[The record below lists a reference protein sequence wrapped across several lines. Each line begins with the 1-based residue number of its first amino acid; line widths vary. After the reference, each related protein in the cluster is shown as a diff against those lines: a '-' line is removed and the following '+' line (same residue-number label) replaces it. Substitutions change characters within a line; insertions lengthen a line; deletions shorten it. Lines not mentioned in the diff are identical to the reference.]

1 MASTAPTSSETSTRR
16 HVEIAHVLFIDVV
29 GYSKLLIDEQ
39 QQIQEQLNHVVRST
53 EQFRSAE
60 AKGKLTRLP
69 TGDGMALVFFTTPE
83 APVQCALEI
92 SEALLSYPRL
102 KLRMGV
108 HSGPVS
114 STTDVNDRSNI
125 AGAAINIAERIMSCG
140 DAGHILIS
148 KRLADDLGQYAEWQ
162 PCLHDL
168 GEIQVKHGVTLAIVN
183 VYTDKLGNPEVPEKI
198 REARLENASA
208 SEKTVGQDPGS
219 SRTSGFF
226 EEVKRRKVYRV
237 AVAYI
242 IVAGGIIQIASAVFP
257 AWELPNWSQRL
268 VIVLLLSGFPIAL
281 ILAWAFD
288 VTPQGI
294 KPTPTIAVPGAHRRR
309 NVIMLVATGVIISA
323 AAGFFLLPRAVA
335 RKLDKSIAVLPFENL
350 SDDKENAFFAD
361 GMQDDILTNL
371 SKIGELKVISRTS
384 VMGYR
389 GKTANVREIG
399 KQLGVSNILEGSV
412 RRSGNKV
419 RVNVQLIDANSDEH
433 IWASDYDR
441 DVTDVFAIQTDL
453 AQKITDALQAK
464 LSPAEKSRLER
475 KPTENGEA
483 YLAFVQ
489 AHNLQ
494 DAMEDLEKLKQSEQ
508 LYERAIQLDPM
519 FALAIARY
527 SQLESWIV
535 HIFERTTER
544 REKARSL
551 AQRALQLQPDLPEAH
566 LAMGFSLYY
575 GDNDFEAALKEFEIA
590 QRDLPN
596 EAEGYFALGAIQRRL
611 GKWPESTANLEKA
624 ASLNPKDSWV
634 FQNLAFNYQML
645 RNFDAAN
652 RTIDRGLKVNP
663 GGLGLWEIKSK
674 LAVAEKGDLS
684 VSEQAF
690 QAVKS
695 MPMTNE
701 EKLRIAGARADV
713 FLLERKYQEGLREAE
728 SLSDAVLAGIPAALC
743 AKYYLVGFARK
754 ALHDEA
760 GARAALLKAK
770 ELLEAQ
776 LKQSPDSPDLHIQL
790 AKVLAYLGE
799 KDAALNEARRAAEI
813 LPESKDAFGG
823 PDITA
828 GVAEVC
834 GIVGENG
841 RAIELLDGLLGR
853 PSPLTVPLLK
863 LSPAWDPLRSD
874 PRFQAL
880 LDKYSAKT

>member
-1 MASTAPTSSETSTRR
+1 M
-16 HVEIAHVLFIDVV
+16 
-29 GYSKLLIDEQ
+29 
-39 QQIQEQLNHVVRST
+39 
-53 EQFRSAE
+53 
-60 AKGKLTRLP
+60 
-69 TGDGMALVFFTTPE
+69 
-83 APVQCALEI
+83 
-92 SEALLSYPRL
+92 
-102 KLRMGV
+102 
-108 HSGPVS
+108 
-114 STTDVNDRSNI
+114 
-125 AGAAINIAERIMSCG
+125 
-140 DAGHILIS
+140 
-148 KRLADDLGQYAEWQ
+148 
-162 PCLHDL
+162 
-168 GEIQVKHGVTLAIVN
+168 
-183 VYTDKLGNPEVPEKI
+183 
-198 REARLENASA
+198 
-208 SEKTVGQDPGS
+208 
-219 SRTSGFF
+219 SGFF

-237 AVAYI
+237 AVAYVI
-242 IVAGGIIQIASAVFP
+242 AAGGIIQLASAAFP
-257 AWELPNWSQRL
+257 AWELPNWALRL
-268 VIVLLLSGFPIAL
+268 VIVSLLIGFPIAL

-294 KPTPTIAVPGAHRRR
+294 KTTPTPALPGAHRRR
-309 NVIMLVATGVIISA
+309 NVIMLAATGVIISA

-371 SKIGELKVISRTS
+371 SKIGDLKVISRTS

-464 LSPAEKSRLER
+464 LSPAEKSRIER

-489 AHNLQ
+489 AHDLQ
-494 DAMEDLEKLKQSEQ
+494 NEFEDLEKLKQSEK
-508 LYERAIQLDPM
+508 LYARAIQLDPK

-535 HIFERTTER
+535 HTFERTPER
-544 REKARSL
+544 REKARTL
-551 AQRALQLQPDLPEAH
+551 AQQALQLQPDLPEAH

-575 GDNDFEAALKEFEIA
+575 GDNEFEAALKEFEIA

-596 EAEGYFALGAIQRRL
+596 EAEVYLALGAIQRRL

-624 ASLNPKDSWV
+624 ANLNPKDSWV
-634 FQNLAFNYQML
+634 LQNLAFNYQML

-652 RTIDRGLKVNP
+652 KTIDRGLKVNP
-663 GGLGLWEIKSK
+663 GGLGLWETKSK
-674 LAVAEKGDLS
+674 LAIAEKGDLS

-695 MPMTNE
+695 MPMNNE
-701 EKLRIAGARADV
+701 EKLRIAGGRADV

-728 SLSDAVLAGIPAALC
+728 SASDDLLAPIPAALC
-743 AKYYLVGFARK
+743 GKYYLIGFARK
-754 ALHDEA
+754 ALHDEP
-760 GARAALLKAK
+760 GARAAFLKAK
-770 ELLEAQ
+770 ELVEAP
-776 LKQSPDSPDLHIQL
+776 LKQSPDSPDLRIQL
-790 AKVLAYLGE
+790 AKILAYLGE

-813 LPESKDAFGG
+813 LPESKDALGG
-823 PDITA
+823 PEITA

-834 GIVGENG
+834 SIVGETAG
-841 RAIELLDGLLGR
+841 RSSSWTDCWAG
-853 PSPLTVPLLK
+853 
-863 LSPAWDPLRSD
+863 PAR
-874 PRFQAL
+874 
-880 LDKYSAKT
+880 